1 MEEQNL
7 PRREREKLRQRNEML
22 AAALALFSEK
32 GYHSVSMQEIA
43 EKAEFAVGTLYKFF
57 KNKEDLYKAL
67 ISMQADRFH
76 AALTEALTAEG
87 DAVERLRAYVQA
99 KRKIYMDNAACI
111 RLYFAEHRGAS
122 FNIKAGLDSE
132 IRARCEL
139 MLHRLESVFADGMAT
154 GLFRRT
160 AEPYHLALA
169 LDSLCNAFL
178 FHWLEEQQPYPES
191 PDILLNIFFNGLME

>member
-87 DAVERLRAYVQA
+87 NAVERLRAYVQA
-99 KRKIYMDNAACI
+99 KGKIYMDNAACI